1 MIVTRTYLEE
11 YVDLDGIS
19 NEEIVEKLNSIGLEV
34 EGAKQYDI
42 PSKVVIGEV
51 VACEKHPDADKL
63 NVCQVDIG
71 SEVVQII
78 CGAKNVLNAKYVA
91 VATIGAVLPGD
102 FKIKKAKLRGIESY
116 GMICSSTELGLPELE
131 DGIMILDD
139 SIGKLVV
146 GKELREYK
154 KVADFVVEVD
164 ITANRGDALSVYGV
178 ARDLAVGFKRDL
190 KQKGFSECESKESDI
205 SLELVKKDEFPGKA
219 CYSICDVKDINVR
232 FLERL
237 RAAFCEL
244 DFENE
249 LDLLISLAMHE
260 SGVLLRA
267 YDASKLEQDK
277 KIALE
282 FEVDDF
288 VVKVKANNKEIALL
302 GVQANKDVLAKEAGT
317 ILLEAS
323 YIEPEFV
330 VEGVSKHK
338 LESDKHYYN
347 SSRGSEAN
355 IEFGMSVAKDF
366 FAKNSNASDTK
377 VNLSVE
383 NPIKQRVISTSIS
396 ELNAIIGDEIAK
408 EEILDILTRLGY
420 EIKQNGEELEL
431 VVPAQFHEVTNPQ
444 DVAEEIVRFF
454 GINNIK
460 PKPLLVEE
468 KSRITKAYLD
478 FREKE
483 ALSNRAIAAG
493 FNEAITYAFTSKE
506 QLQKYGFEVLDE
518 ELELINP
525 IVKELNTLR
534 STMFINLLQAV
545 SQNVKYG
552 KKSIALFEVGPVF
565 NSKRE
570 ESEKVSFIFSGE
582 LERAG
587 VKNQAKAKKIDFAS
601 FVEKI
606 GAVIGDFSLQAMKP
620 QNSLMHPYQSAKVYK
635 DGAEVGF
642 IAKVHPAVLKEYD
655 IDETF
660 IAEFDLEAILP
671 KHKLANELSNFQP
684 STKDLSVVIDK
695 DIPFFDVAKALQEFK
710 EQEAL
715 LKDFYPL
722 DIYSDESLGNK
733 QSLTIRFI
741 LQSNEKTLSVEEIE
755 AIIEQILALLNKNFN
770 AELR

>member
-1 MIVTRTYLEE
+1 MIVTRSYLEE
-11 YVDLDGIS
+11 YVNLDGIS

-78 CGAKNVLNAKYVA
+78 CGAKNVVHAKYVA

-139 SIGKLVV
+139 SIGELIV

-164 ITANRGDALSVYGV
+164 ITANRGDALSIYGV

-190 KQKGFSECESKESDI
+190 KQKSFSECESKESDI
-205 SLELVKKDEFPGKA
+205 SLELVKKDGFPGKA
-219 CYSICDVKDINVR
+219 CYSVCDVTAIKVR

-267 YDASKLEQDK
+267 YDANTLIEDK
-277 KIALE
+277 KIALA

-288 VVKVKANNKEIALL
+288 VVRVKANEKAIALL

-366 FAKNSNASDTK
+366 FAKNSNASDTT

-383 NPIKQRVISTSIS
+383 NALEQRVIATSIS
-396 ELNAIIGDEIAK
+396 ELNAIIGDAIAK

-420 EIKQNGEELEL
+420 EIKQDGEELEL

-468 KSRITKAYLD
+468 KSRITKAYIE

-570 ESEKVSFIFSGE
+570 ESEKLSFIFSGE

-606 GAVIGDFSLQAMKP
+606 GAVIGDFSLQAMQP

-635 DGAEVGF
+635 DGIEVGL

-684 STKDLSVVIDK
+684 STKDLSVVVDK
-695 DIPFFDVAKALQEFK
+695 NIPFFEIAKVLQAFK

-733 QSLTIRFI
+733 QSLTIRFT
-741 LQSNEKTLSVEEIE
+741 LQSDEKTLSVEEIE
-755 AIIEQILALLNKNFN
+755 AIIEQILMLLKENFD